1 MKITQNRKWVVR
13 PLIVGLT
20 TLSAMGA
27 LQAQPDE
34 EVMPKGDNPPA
45 DQRGGRGGNRPRMT
59 PEQREQMRKQAELR
73 RETEI
78 RKTLTE
84 AGFTDKAIQDAVVTF
99 ANDQADG
106 PRVDT
111 RENIRKLNQALR
123 NNATDEQIT
132 LLLNDIRTDIETAK
146 ALRENA
152 LKELDKKIGYT
163 QKPRLEAV
171 LLLAGITGENPG
183 GGGFGG
189 RGGGGGRGGQGGG
202 FGGRGGQGGGPGG
215 PGGPGGGQ
223 ADND

>member
-1 MKITQNRKWVVR
+1 MKMTQKSKWVVG
-13 PLIVGLT
+13 PMIVGLT
-20 TLSAMGA
+20 TISAMGA
-27 LQAQPDE
+27 LRAQPDE
-34 EVMPKGDNPPA
+34 GVMPKGENPQA
-45 DQRGGRGGNRPRMT
+45 DQRGGRGGGGNRPRMT

-78 RKTLTE
+78 RKTLTD
-84 AGFTDKAIQDAVVTF
+84 AGFADKAIQDAVVAF

-111 RENIRKLNQALR
+111 RDNIRKLNQALR
-123 NNATDEQIT
+123 NNVTDEQIT

-215 PGGPGGGQ
+215 GQ